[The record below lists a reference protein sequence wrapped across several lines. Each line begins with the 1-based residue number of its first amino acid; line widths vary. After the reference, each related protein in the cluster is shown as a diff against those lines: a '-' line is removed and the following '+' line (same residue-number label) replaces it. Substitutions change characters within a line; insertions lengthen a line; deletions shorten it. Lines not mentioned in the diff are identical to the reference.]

1 MEFFA
6 TVPPTSLIIV
16 VSSLSEAPSG
26 HCCWWP
32 DECLVISNSWL
43 ISWFTAVA
51 TVLLMHAMCCVVSF
65 LWELVALR
73 WTRRE
78 KQQQPQQ
85 HNRVSAPPALASN
98 RNTLCE
104 IKKSC
109 WRNDPTINMSQT
121 NAQSIGQWPR
131 TQHTSNCW
139 HPCWPCRTLW
149 STWNASV
156 ECCGVQSCCFF
167 QTNFWKVWIVGR
179 LQEDEEK
186 LQIISCW
193 PTPVLLFVFW
203 VVSKPCDLFV
213 SLSRWGLRSLLLPA
227 GRRWQESLSGNRFQQ
242 IWPTW
247 KQHRVQQNHAGED
260 HRRLAVQ
267 PGGFQL
273 RRE

>member
-43 ISWFTAVA
+43 ISWFSVA
-51 TVLLMHAMCCVVSF
+51 TNVLLTHSVCCVVSLF

-85 HNRVSAPPALASN
+85 HNRVSAPAAVASN
-98 RNTLCE
+98 RNTLGE

-109 WRNDPTINMSQT
+109 WHNDPTNNMSQT

-131 TQHTSNCW
+131 IQHTSNCLTPLLAVW
-139 HPCWPCRTLW
+139 VSSLTLCSVAVFLSEFDFALRDRLGCEYTCTVCENELCAWWLTYARQCWMLQRAVVLFFPGELW
-149 STWNASV
+149 KS
-156 ECCGVQSCCFF
+156 
-167 QTNFWKVWIVGR
+167 
-179 LQEDEEK
+179 L
-186 LQIISCW
+186 SCW
-193 PTPVLLFVFW
+193 PF
-203 VVSKPCDLFV
+203 
-213 SLSRWGLRSLLLPA
+213 A
-227 GRRWQESLSGNRFQQ
+227 GRR
-242 IWPTW
+242 
-247 KQHRVQQNHAGED
+247 GETANYLLLTD
-260 HRRLAVQ
+260 SRPLVCVL
-267 PGGFQL
+267 GCV
-273 RRE
+273 

>member
-43 ISWFTAVA
+43 ISWFSVA
-51 TVLLMHAMCCVVSF
+51 TNVLLTHSVCCVVSSF

-85 HNRVSAPPALASN
+85 HNRVSAPAAVASN
-98 RNTLCE
+98 RNTLGE

-109 WRNDPTINMSQT
+109 WHNDPTNNMSQT

-139 HPCWPCRTLW
+139 HPCWPFEFPRWHCVALQCFCLSLISLCVTAWVASIRAPSVRT
-149 STWNASV
+149 SCVRGDSHTHASV
-156 ECCGVQSCCFF
+156 ECCSVRSCCFF
-167 QTNFWKVWIVGR
+167 QANFGKVWVVGR

-227 GRRWQESLSGNRFQQ
+227 GR
-242 IWPTW
+242 
-247 KQHRVQQNHAGED
+247 
-260 HRRLAVQ
+260 
-267 PGGFQL
+267 
-273 RRE
+273 